1 MEEEKKSLIYLLHK
15 CSLLYI
21 HLDSNTKRDVLHHI
35 RDFILKL
42 QNRFDVEAQ
51 LAYEAWCEEAY
62 AEMQKELAIWEE
74 KMKNSPCVVDD
85 EWPLI

>member
-1 MEEEKKSLIYLLHK
+1 MEHMFE
-15 CSLLYI
+15 
-21 HLDSNTKRDVLHHI
+21 
-35 RDFILKL
+35 
-42 QNRFDVEAQ
+42 VEAQ

-62 AEMQKELAIWEE
+62 AEMQKELAMWEE